1 MYFYLPWFCTPV
13 FAWPTFEFLPV
24 PVACSPW
31 LPCFSDAPRTLGNER
46 ASGAPSD
53 PDFPRLFFLC
63 RPILSLLDAFVV
75 VCWPLML
82 VVIVVVV
89 VVVVAVGRWAGKWW
103 WWWSINSPDLKAPS
117 SSWKALSKAF
127 SEKFISIVIHCRA
140 YIITSFFIYSMEG
153 VTNRLSVK
161 AFLLWNSEFLSTTAE
176 VFRSTQILAGNGL
189 FLRCTRLKIQ
199 GAAQIFCQYQ
209 IP

>member
-1 MYFYLPWFCTPV
+1 MITSMSAYLMYCKNVFYLPWFCTPV

-31 LPCFSDAPRTLGNER
+31 LPCFSDAPRTLGKER

-63 RPILSLLDAFVV
+63 RPRLSLLDAFVV

-127 SEKFISIVIHCRA
+127 SEKFISIIILCRA

-161 AFLLWNSEFLSTTAE
+161 AFFLRNSEFLSTTAE
-176 VFRSTQILAGNGL
+176 VFRST
-189 FLRCTRLKIQ
+189 
-199 GAAQIFCQYQ
+199 
-209 IP
+209 